1 MNGIKFLLDTSVIIG
16 MYHKS
21 REVKTLLH
29 DWQVIINQC
38 AYSAIIR
45 IELLGFPSITDI
57 EQQTIRTLLNKMV
70 RIAITEDIEATT
82 ITFKQHH
89 RVKLPDAI
97 IAATAITYSLE
108 LLTLDK
114 DLSSRL

>member
-1 MNGIKFLLDTSVIIG
+1 MNGVKFLLDTNVIIG

-21 REVKTLLH
+21 TEVKVLLH
-29 DWQVIINQC
+29 DRKVIISQC
-38 AYSAIIR
+38 AYSAITR
-45 IELLGFPSITDI
+45 MELLGFPSITDI
-57 EQQTIRTLLNKMV
+57 EQQAIKTLLNKMV

-82 ITFKQHH
+82 ITFKQRH

-97 IAATAITYSLE
+97 IAATAITYNLE

-114 DLSSRL
+114 DLSSKL